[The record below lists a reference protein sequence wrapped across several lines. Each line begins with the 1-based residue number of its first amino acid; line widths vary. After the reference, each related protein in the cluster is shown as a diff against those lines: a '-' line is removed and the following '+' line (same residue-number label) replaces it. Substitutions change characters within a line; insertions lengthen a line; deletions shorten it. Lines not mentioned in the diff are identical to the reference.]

1 MTAGATSR
9 RPRICTA
16 ADRGPERDRTGT
28 AGVHGGTAARS
39 GAELHHP
46 TLLDSA
52 SERRLPAGIDRRE
65 AVETARIRPSS
76 RRHRYGNARPLAGTD
91 ARSAA
96 KPDNS
101 KLLGG
106 QDASERRLP
115 AGIDRRKAVETAPPR
130 PSSRRHRYGNAGLRP
145 APMRGAQRN
154 RTTPSSLAARTP
166 RSAGFQPASTA
177 ERRSKP
183 HHSARVHDATGT
195 GTPDLWPAPMRAAQA
210 KGESLS
216 TFTGFRRHLS
226 RSSSRD
232 FFAVLPRSP

>member
-76 RRHRYGNARPLAGTD
+76 RRHRYGNADLW
-91 ARSAA
+91 
-96 KPDNS
+96 
-101 KLLGG
+101 
-106 QDASERRLP
+106 
-115 AGIDRRKAVETAPPR
+115 
-130 PSSRRHRYGNAGLRP
+130 P

-183 HHSARVHDATGT
+183 HESARAHDATGT
-195 GTPDLWPAPMRAAQA
+195 GTPTSGQHRCAERSETGQLQAPWRPGRLGAPA
-210 KGESLS
+210 
-216 TFTGFRRHLS
+216 
-226 RSSSRD
+226 SSRHRP
-232 FFAVLPRSP
+232 PRGGRNHTTPPEFTTPPVRERPTSGRHRCAQRRRRENRCPHSQDSGDT

>member
-76 RRHRYGNARPLAGTD
+76 RRHRYGNADLW
-91 ARSAA
+91 
-96 KPDNS
+96 
-101 KLLGG
+101 
-106 QDASERRLP
+106 
-115 AGIDRRKAVETAPPR
+115 
-130 PSSRRHRYGNAGLRP
+130 P
-145 APMRGAQRN
+145 APMRGAQRNRTTPSFLAAKTPRSAGFQPASTAERRSKPHHPARVHDATGTGTPASGRHPLRAAQRN

-183 HHSARVHDATGT
+183 HHSARAHDATGT